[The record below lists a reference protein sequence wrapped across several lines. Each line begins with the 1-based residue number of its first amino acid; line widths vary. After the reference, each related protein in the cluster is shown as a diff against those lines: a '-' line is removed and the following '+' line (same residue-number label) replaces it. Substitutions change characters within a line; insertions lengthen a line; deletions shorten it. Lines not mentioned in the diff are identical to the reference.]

1 MYLNYD
7 RRKPRRWPWLLL
19 VLVVLVAGAG
29 YYVARFRPDLIP
41 VERLQQAPLPEPL
54 RARVQERVAQVIPPT
69 PSPVPTVR
77 VDHLARGDALF
88 EEGQINEAIRSY
100 ETAAQ
105 LQPDNALVFARWARA
120 LTIRRSYAKAV
131 EKAQRAVELN
141 ANSADAQS
149 ALAFALDWSG
159 QYDKALTAARKATQL
174 APDSAEAWAY
184 LSEVQSDKA
193 LWDESMESAQK
204 AVQLNGKSYVAVRNL
219 AYAHEIR
226 NQRQKA
232 IELYEQAAAIAPHLS
247 YIRVDIARNKSIL
260 KDFNGARADLE
271 RAIQIDPQD
280 PQAYDDLGVMYF
292 TDQKYKLAADNFD
305 KAIQVNPD
313 YSAAYGHMGWVYYA
327 LKNYEDAITSFEK
340 AIAMGQ
346 SNVGYYYQLGLSYA
360 YLKQCDKARPW
371 FEKALA
377 VEPDA
382 GPAKEGLKMCGQ

>member
-1 MYLNYD
+1 
-7 RRKPRRWPWLLL
+7 
-19 VLVVLVAGAG
+19 
-29 YYVARFRPDLIP
+29 
-41 VERLQQAPLPEPL
+41 
-54 RARVQERVAQVIPPT
+54 
-69 PSPVPTVR
+69 
-77 VDHLARGDALF
+77 
-88 EEGQINEAIRSY
+88 
-100 ETAAQ
+100 
-105 LQPDNALVFARWARA
+105 
-120 LTIRRSYAKAV
+120 
-131 EKAQRAVELN
+131 
-141 ANSADAQS
+141 
-149 ALAFALDWSG
+149 
-159 QYDKALTAARKATQL
+159 
-174 APDSAEAWAY
+174 
-184 LSEVQSDKA
+184 
-193 LWDESMESAQK
+193 MESAQK

-232 IELYEQAAAIAPHLS
+232 IELYEQAAAMAPHLS